1 MAGASCSSRETYR
14 QTTGKAK
21 RSWAVRDSE
30 SGHGKPT
37 AAGPL
42 SWFGTMTGLS
52 SLCSRKLEWYPGF
65 YGGAEPALLP
75 LVSTVPHSRPMLT
88 PHTLMHTRLPP
99 RTLTHT
105 PGPMH
110 SRAPAPKPYHTQSR
124 TPAPYTLICTQSQ
137 TFCTCIQTH

>member
-1 MAGASCSSRETYR
+1 MAGASCSSTETYR

-42 SWFGTMTGLS
+42 SWFGTMIGIS
-52 SLCSRKLEWYPGF
+52 SLCSWKLEWYPRF

-99 RTLTHT
+99 CTLTHT

-137 TFCTCIQTH
+137 TYCTCIQTH